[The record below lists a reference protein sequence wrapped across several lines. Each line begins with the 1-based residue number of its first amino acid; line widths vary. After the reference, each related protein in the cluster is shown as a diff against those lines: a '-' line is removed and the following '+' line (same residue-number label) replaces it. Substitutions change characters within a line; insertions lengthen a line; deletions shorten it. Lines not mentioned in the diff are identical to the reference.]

1 MNLEII
7 ILSEA
12 NQRKTDVIGYHL
24 HVKTLKRDTNELVY
38 KAETDS
44 QTLLLK
50 GNVGRGGLSW
60 EVEIDIYTRL
70 LLLLLLLLSCLSRV
84 RLCAT
89 P

>member
-38 KAETDS
+38 
-44 QTLLLK
+44 
-50 GNVGRGGLSW
+50 
-60 EVEIDIYTRL
+60 
-70 LLLLLLLLSCLSRV
+70 
-84 RLCAT
+84 
-89 P
+89 